1 MPSTPLPPSAPTA
14 TAPALAAPRRRWTWP
29 PLLAGLLACWLA
41 VAPVAAQE
49 LDLYEGEVRVDSQDA
64 GERAA
69 ALPRALA
76 QVFGKL
82 TGDADAARDPLLSS
96 RLADAQR
103 LMQQFRYRQ
112 DVVPEGAQARV
123 QQWLI
128 VRFDP
133 AGVDQ
138 LLAEAGRA
146 VWPTPRP
153 APLLWLAI
161 DDGRG
166 PRLVSSAQAG
176 AVSTL
181 TTTAR
186 NRGLRIEFP
195 LLDLQDQSAVRVEDV
210 WNGQHQALVQASAR
224 YQSGV
229 QLVGRLLRTGSSWQG
244 VWTLIDNGQALSQ
257 WRSSDVDPL
266 VVLAAGANG
275 AADALTERYAVP
287 ATSGAPGEYVVEL
300 LGIDSAEE
308 YLRATAH
315 LGGLGVVRELHVVS
329 AGGDRLR
336 LRLVLGTGLDGLQ
349 RVLQSGR
356 VLEMLQAAEAGA
368 VAPGA
373 APGAMPGTMPSPV
386 APQVH
391 AQLRLLP

>member
-1 MPSTPLPPSAPTA
+1 MVAQPPQAVPMPQTSSDAIRPASTVLPAR
-14 TAPALAAPRRRWTWP
+14 LGV
-29 PLLAGLLACWLA
+29 LLLLACLWL
-41 VAPVAAQE
+41 APVAAQD
-49 LDLYEGEVRVDSQDA
+49 LDLYEGEVRVDSQEA
-64 GERAA
+64 GERNA

-76 QVFGKL
+76 QVFSKL
-82 TGDADAARDPLLSS
+82 TGDAGAARDPLLSS

-112 DVVPEGAQARV
+112 DVVPEGGQARL

-128 VRFDP
+128 ARFDP

-166 PRLVSSAQAG
+166 PRLVSSAQAS
-176 AVSTL
+176 AVSAL
-181 TTTAR
+181 TTQAR

-195 LLDLQDQSAVRVEDV
+195 LLDLQDQSAVGVEDV
-210 WNGQHQALVQASAR
+210 WNGQHQRLVQASSR

-244 VWTLIDNGQALSQ
+244 VWTLIDNGETLSQ

-266 VVLAAGANG
+266 VVLAAGADG

-300 LGIDSAEE
+300 LGIDSADD

-315 LGGLGVVRELHVVS
+315 LGGLGVVREWQVVG
-329 AGGDRLR
+329 AVEDRLR
-336 LRLVLGTGLDGLQ
+336 LRLLLATGLEGFG

-356 VLEMLQAAEAGA
+356 VLEMLEPLAPQPLP
-368 VAPGA
+368 APGA
-373 APGAMPGTMPSPV
+373 GPAPGAPDP
-386 APQVH
+386 AQVH